1 MGSCG
6 CGPAALFCAPGSE
19 QGELE
24 QQAGAE
30 DEREE
35 EALLRAREGAWPAM
49 GAGRAHP
56 TLTSRPGPRATAR
69 EGPWVAESASV
80 LPSI

>member
-1 MGSCG
+1 MVWGRAAAG
-6 CGPAALFCAPGSE
+6 RGPFFALGSE
-19 QGELE
+19 QDQLE

-35 EALLRAREGAWPAM
+35 EALLRAREGARPAT

-56 TLTSRPGPRATAR
+56 TLTS
-69 EGPWVAESASV
+69 
-80 LPSI
+80 